1 MNRCPIET
9 TALLAQ
15 PLPRDAN
22 GNPRHFIPA
31 REIPVAPG
39 SKLARKV
46 GLQMYRGKD
55 RGPGFVIQS
64 HHLET
69 ALREVFAALDHH
81 APEGAPHAVR
91 SDGPLCLVLRLPDEQ
106 YQYLSEMFETL
117 APTLVEMTE
126 IFFRIIVPSGLPA
139 AKCEA
144 AVNMLMVFPVLRSA
158 TVRQLSCQMAGQY
171 YGLEILISPDDAV
184 VNEVGELS
192 EPHRDHV
199 AISSFL
205 ARDEP
210 LPR

>member
-1 MNRCPIET
+1 
-9 TALLAQ
+9 
-15 PLPRDAN
+15 
-22 GNPRHFIPA
+22 
-31 REIPVAPG
+31 
-39 SKLARKV
+39 
-46 GLQMYRGKD
+46 MYRGKD

-64 HHLET
+64 HHLDT
-69 ALREVFAALDHH
+69 ALSQIFAALDHH
-81 APEGAPHAVR
+81 APENAPHAFR
-91 SDGPLCLVLRLPDEQ
+91 SDGPLCFVLRLPGEQ

-126 IFFRIIVPSGLPA
+126 IFFRIVVPSGLPA

-158 TVRQLSCQMAGQY
+158 TVSYLSCQMPGQY
-171 YGLEILISPDDAV
+171 YGLDILISPDDAV
-184 VNEVGELS
+184 VNEVGELN
-192 EPHRDHV
+192 EPYLDHA